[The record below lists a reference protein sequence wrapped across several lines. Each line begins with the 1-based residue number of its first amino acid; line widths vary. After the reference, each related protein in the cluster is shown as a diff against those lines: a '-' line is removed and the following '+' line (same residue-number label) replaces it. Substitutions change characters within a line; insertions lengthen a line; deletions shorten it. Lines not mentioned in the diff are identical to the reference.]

1 MKVKPCEGFYL
12 GFFIGIAIVTEA
24 FMFYNLDHMVMWFG
38 RRGFLKGQGNAGRE
52 GSLLLLLQWNKYV
65 QLSHSGVS

>member
-24 FMFYNLDHMVMWFG
+24 LMFYNRGHMVMWFW
-38 RRGFLKGQGNAGRE
+38 RRGFGKGQSKGGRE
-52 GSLLLLLQWNKYV
+52 GRWLLLLQWNEYV
-65 QLSHSGVS
+65 QLSHSGVF